1 MGTCLTLP
9 GCRRTK
15 AVTKPM
21 EQDSTTLNCQAAGFF
36 HVLMVKVWES
46 VEINLESPN
55 FHELTLKN

>member
-15 AVTKPM
+15 AM

-36 HVLMVKVWES
+36 HVLVVKVWES